1 MNGYN
6 FTERVRKV
14 LAMAREEA
22 ARLHHEYVGTEHI
35 LLGLIRE
42 GEGVAAAVLQ
52 SLNVDLDEIQ
62 QKIEDTVKKGKAAQA
77 TGPDLPY
84 TSRAKKVLE
93 LAMSEAREL
102 NHSYV
107 GTEHLLLGLLREE
120 KGIAAQVL
128 TDSGVNLDAAR
139 TETLRLLGTEMPPS
153 ATPTSQAG
161 AGSGA
166 TPTGG
171 PPSGGGAKAEKK
183 SKTPALDHFC
193 RDLTALA
200 SEGALDP
207 TIGRA
212 KEIERV
218 MEVLSRRKK
227 NNPVLI
233 GEPGVGKTAIV
244 EGLAQLISGGN
255 CPDNLRDNRVLSLDM
270 AAVIAGTKYRGQFE
284 ERLKAVM
291 NEIAQNKNVI
301 LFIDELHTLVGA
313 GAAEGAIDASNML
326 KPALARGELQCVGAS
341 TLNEYRKYIEKDGAL
356 ERRFQTVIVDPPTV
370 DETVEILKGLRKKY
384 EDHHRVTIP
393 DSTLI
398 AAAKL
403 SERYITDRFL
413 PDKAIDVIDEA
424 GARARL
430 AAQVPPADVAD
441 LRAQLDQV
449 NVDKEGA
456 VRDQNFEKAA
466 SLRDR
471 ERELQTEIR
480 QRQDEWE
487 QRRQSFRPVLG
498 EEEISFIV
506 SRWTG
511 IPVTRLQEAETARLL
526 RMEEEMHAQV
536 VGQEEAIKSLARSI
550 RRSRAGLKDPNRP
563 IGSFIFCGPTGV
575 GKTEVARQLAK
586 FLFADAS
593 ALIRVDMSEY
603 MEKFSVSRLIGAPP
617 GYVGYEDS
625 GTLTKA
631 IRRKPYSVI
640 LLDEIE
646 KAHPD
651 VFNILLQVLDEGHLT
666 DNYGRVID
674 FKNTVVIMTSNV
686 GAKEITKGKSL
697 GFGTND
703 SRGSFERIS
712 EKVKEELQH
721 TFNPEFLNRLDDVIV
736 FHQLSR
742 EHIAKIVGVMLR
754 EVQRRLSEEELT
766 LKLSDAGSDFLARNG
781 FDEMYG
787 ARPLKRAI
795 QRYIEDPLSEKIL
808 LGEFSKGDEID
819 VDVAEDGT
827 KLQFRVSA
835 SATPAA

>member
-6 FTERVRKV
+6 FTDRVRKV
-14 LAMAREEA
+14 LQMAREEA

-42 GEGVAAAVLQ
+42 GEGVAAAVLTN
-52 SLNVDLDEIQ
+52 LNVDLEDIQ
-62 QKIEDTVKKGKAAQA
+62 QKIEETVKKGKAAA
-77 TGPDLPY
+77 AAGPDLPY

-128 TDSGVNLDAAR
+128 TDAGVNLEQAR
-139 TETLRLLGTEMPPS
+139 AETLRLLGSEMPQGAP
-153 ATPTSQAG
+153 AG
-161 AGSGA
+161 QQPAA
-166 TPTGG
+166 PKT
-171 PPSGGGAKAEKK
+171 EKK

-193 RDLTALA
+193 RDLTVLA
-200 SEGALDP
+200 GEGALDP
-207 TIGRA
+207 TIGR
-212 KEIERV
+212 KEEIERV
-218 MEVLSRRKK
+218 MEILSRRKK

-244 EGLAQLISGGN
+244 EGLAQLIASGQ
-255 CPDNLRDNRVLSLDM
+255 CPEALKDHRVLALDM

-291 NEIAQNKNVI
+291 NEIAQNKSII

-370 DETVEILKGLRKKY
+370 VETIEILKGLRQRY
-384 EDHHRVTIP
+384 EEHHRVIIP
-393 DSTLI
+393 DKTLD
-398 AAAKL
+398 AAARL

-424 GARARL
+424 SARARL
-430 AAQVPPADVAD
+430 AAQVPPPEVAR
-441 LRAQLDQV
+441 L
-449 NVDKEGA
+449 KEHLEGISREKEEA
-456 VRDQNFEKAA
+456 VRDQNFERAA
-466 SLRDR
+466 MLRDR
-471 ERELQTEIR
+471 ERELQGAIR
-480 QRQDEWE
+480 KKQEEWE
-487 QRRQSFRPVLG
+487 RERQTHRPVIG
-498 EEEISFIV
+498 EEEVAFIV

-511 IPVTRLQEAETARLL
+511 IPVTRLQEAETTRLL
-526 RMEEEMHAQV
+526 RMEEEIHESV
-536 VGQEEAIKSLARSI
+536 VGQDEAIKAISRAI
-550 RRSRAGLKDPNRP
+550 RRSRAGLKDPKRP
-563 IGSFIFCGPTGV
+563 IGSFVFAGPTGV
-575 GKTEVARQLAK
+575 GKTELARALAK
-586 FLFADAS
+586 FLFADPQ

-631 IRRKPYSVI
+631 VRRKPYSVV

-674 FKNTVVIMTSNV
+674 FKNTLVIMTSNA
-686 GAKEITKGKSL
+686 GARDIAKGKSL
-697 GFGTND
+697 GFAQGD
-703 SRGSFERIS
+703 SRASFEKMS
-712 EKVKEELQH
+712 EKVRDEIQK
-721 TFNPEFLNRLDDVIV
+721 TFNPEFLNRVDEVIV
-736 FHQLSR
+736 FHPLER
-742 EHIAKIVGVMLR
+742 HHIAQVVNIILR
-754 EVQRRLSEEELT
+754 EVRKRLGDEEMKLRLT
-766 LKLSDAGSDFLARNG
+766 EAATNFLVEHG
-781 FDEMYG
+781 YDEQFG

-795 QRYIEDPLSEKIL
+795 QRYVEDPLSEKIL
-808 LGEFSKGDEID
+808 VKDFGKGDEIE
-819 VDVAEDGT
+819 VDVAPEGDRLAFRALSGT
-827 KLQFRVSA
+827 KA
-835 SATPAA
+835 

>member
-6 FTERVRKV
+6 FTDRVRKV
-14 LAMAREEA
+14 LQMAREEA
-22 ARLHHEYVGTEHI
+22 ARVHHEYVGTEHI

-42 GEGVAAAVLQ
+42 GEGVAAAVLTN
-52 SLNVDLDEIQ
+52 LNVDLEDIQ
-62 QKIEDTVKKGKAAQA
+62 QKIEETVKKGKAAA
-77 TGPDLPY
+77 AAGPPLPY

-120 KGIAAQVL
+120 KGIAPHVL
-128 TDSGVNLDAAR
+128 TDAGVNLQQSRA
-139 TETLRLLGTEMPPS
+139 ETLRLLGSDMPQTS
-153 ATPTSQAG
+153 AGTGSSQPASTPKS
-161 AGSGA
+161 
-166 TPTGG
+166 
-171 PPSGGGAKAEKK
+171 EKK

-193 RDLTALA
+193 RDLTQLA
-200 SEGALDP
+200 AEGQLDP
-207 TIGRA
+207 TIGRQ

-218 MEVLSRRKK
+218 MEILSRRKK

-244 EGLAQLISGGN
+244 EGLAQLIAGGQ
-255 CPDNLRDNRVLSLDM
+255 CPDALKDHRVLSLDM

-284 ERLKAVM
+284 ERLKAII
-291 NEIAQNKNVI
+291 NEIAQNRNII

-313 GAAEGAIDASNML
+313 GAAEGAVDASNML

-356 ERRFQTVIVDPPTV
+356 ERRFQTVIVDPPSV
-370 DETVEILKGLRKKY
+370 DETIEILKGLRKRY
-384 EDHHRVTIP
+384 EDHHRVIIP
-393 DSTLI
+393 DASLES
-398 AAAKL
+398 AAKL

-430 AAQVPPADVAD
+430 ATQVPPPEVAA
-441 LRAQLDQV
+441 LKEKLEQI
-449 NVDKEGA
+449 NIDKEAA
-456 VRDQNFEKAA
+456 VRDQNFERAA

-471 ERELQTEIR
+471 ERELQGDIR
-480 QRQDEWE
+480 RKQEEWE
-487 QRRQSFRPVLG
+487 KHRQSHRPVLG
-498 EEEISFIV
+498 EEEVSFIV

-511 IPVTRLQEAETARLL
+511 IPVMRLQEAETARLL
-526 RMEEEMHAQV
+526 RMEEELHVSV
-536 VGQEEAIKSLARSI
+536 VAQEEAIKDLARST
-550 RRSRAGLKDPNRP
+550 RHSRAGLKDPNRP
-563 IGSFIFCGPTGV
+563 IGSFIFSGPTGV
-575 GKTEVARQLAK
+575 GKTELARALAK
-586 FLFADAS
+586 FLFADPQ

-631 IRRKPYSVI
+631 VRRKPYSVV

-666 DNYGRVID
+666 DNYGRMID

-686 GAKEITKGKSL
+686 GARDIMKGKSL
-697 GFGTND
+697 GFHGGD
-703 SRGSFERIS
+703 ARGSFEKMQ
-712 EKVKEELQH
+712 ETVKDEMNKV
-721 TFNPEFLNRLDDVIV
+721 FNPEFLNRLDDVIV
-736 FHQLSR
+736 FHPLDKD
-742 EHIAKIVGVMLR
+742 HIAQIVTILLR
-754 EVQRRLSEEELT
+754 EVQRRLGDEVKLT
-766 LKLSDAGSDFLARNG
+766 PAAVEFLVNHG
-781 FDEMYG
+781 YDQSYG
-787 ARPLKRAI
+787 ARPLKRSI
-795 QRYIEDPLSEKIL
+795 QRYIEDPLSERIL
-808 LGEFSKGDEID
+808 MGDFGRAGEIE
-819 VDVAEDGT
+819 VDVAPDGE
-827 KLQFRVSA
+827 KLVFRA
-835 SATPAA
+835 LTPTPQA

>member
-42 GEGVAAAVLQ
+42 GEGVAATVLQ
-52 SLNVDLDEIQ
+52 NLNVELDEIQ
-62 QKIEDTVKKGKAAQA
+62 QKIEETVKKGKAAQA

-102 NHSYV
+102 GHSYV

-128 TDSGVNLDAAR
+128 TDAGVNLEAAR
-139 TETLRLLGTEMPPS
+139 AETLRILGTDV
-153 ATPTSQAG
+153 QAQGTGG
-161 AGSGA
+161 AQQPSGA
-166 TPTGG
+166 
-171 PPSGGGAKAEKK
+171 PPAAPQKGEKK

-193 RDLTALA
+193 RDLTQLA
-200 SEGALDP
+200 GEGQLDP
-207 TIGRA
+207 TIGRS

-218 MEVLSRRKK
+218 MEVLTRRKK

-244 EGLAQLISGGN
+244 EGLAQLIANSE
-255 CPDNLRDNRVLSLDM
+255 CPDSLRENRVLSLDM

-291 NEIAQNKNVI
+291 NEIAQNKNII
-301 LFIDELHTLVGA
+301 L
-313 GAAEGAIDASNML
+313 
-326 KPALARGELQCVGAS
+326 
-341 TLNEYRKYIEKDGAL
+341 
-356 ERRFQTVIVDPPTV
+356 
-370 DETVEILKGLRKKY
+370 
-384 EDHHRVTIP
+384 
-393 DSTLI
+393 
-398 AAAKL
+398 
-403 SERYITDRFL
+403 
-413 PDKAIDVIDEA
+413 VIDEA

-430 AAQVPPADVAD
+430 ATQSPPPAVAE
-441 LRAQLDQV
+441 LKGQLDAV
-449 NVDKEGA
+449 NVDKEAA
-456 VRDQNFEKAA
+456 VRDQNFERAA

-471 ERELQTEIR
+471 ERELQGDIR
-480 QRQDEWE
+480 RKQEEWE
-487 QRRQSFRPVLG
+487 KHRQSHRPVLG
-498 EEEISFIV
+498 EEEVSFIV

-511 IPVTRLQEAETARLL
+511 IPVMRLQEAETARLL
-526 RMEEEMHAQV
+526 RMEEELHGSV
-536 VGQEEAIKSLARSI
+536 VAQEEAIKALARSI

-563 IGSFIFCGPTGV
+563 IGSFIFSGPTGV
-575 GKTEVARQLAK
+575 GKTEVARALAK
-586 FLFADAS
+586 FLFADPQ

-631 IRRKPYSVI
+631 VRRKPYSVV

-666 DNYGRVID
+666 DNYGRLID

-686 GAKEITKGKSL
+686 GARDVVKGKTL
-697 GFGTND
+697 GFGQPDAKNEFD
-703 SRGSFERIS
+703 RMS
-712 EKVKEELQH
+712 EKVKEEVNKV
-721 TFNPEFLNRLDDVIV
+721 FNPEFLNRLDDVIV
-736 FHQLSR
+736 FHALNR
-742 EHIAKIVGVMLR
+742 EHIALIVAILAR
-754 EVQRRLSEEELT
+754 DVQKRLGEEELT
-766 LKLSDAGSDFLARNG
+766 LRLTQAATDFLVDHG
-781 FDEMYG
+781 YDEHYG

-795 QRYIEDPLSEKIL
+795 QKYVEDPLSEKIL
-808 LGEFSKGDEID
+808 VGDFAKGDEIE
-819 VDVAEDGT
+819 VDVAPDKER
-827 KLQFRVSA
+827 LAFRALSGSKA
-835 SATPAA
+835 

>member
-52 SLNVDLDEIQ
+52 NLQVDLDEIQ
-62 QKIEDTVKKGKAAQA
+62 QKIEEQVKKGKATQT

-128 TDSGVNLDAAR
+128 TDIGVNLDAAR
-139 TETLRLLGTEMPPS
+139 TETLRLLGTEMPQG
-153 ATPTSQAG
+153 AAAAQQGSQPAPQ
-161 AGSGA
+161 
-166 TPTGG
+166 TQ
-171 PPSGGGAKAEKK
+171 KAEKK

-193 RDLTALA
+193 RDLTQLA
-200 SEGALDP
+200 AEGQLDP

-212 KEIERV
+212 KEIQRV
-218 MEVLSRRKK
+218 MEVLTRRKK

-244 EGLAQLISGGN
+244 EGLAQLIANGE
-255 CPDNLRDNRVLSLDM
+255 CPESLRDHRVLSLDM

-291 NEIAQNKNVI
+291 NEIAQNKNII

-370 DETVEILKGLRKKY
+370 EETVEILKGLRKKY

-393 DSTLI
+393 DTTLHS
-398 AAAKL
+398 AAKL

-430 AAQVPPADVAD
+430 AAQAPPPEVAD
-441 LRAQLDQV
+441 LKGQLDKLQSE
-449 NVDKEGA
+449 KEAA
-456 VRDQNFEKAA
+456 VRDQNFERAA
-466 SLRDR
+466 SLRDG
-471 ERELQTEIR
+471 ERDLQGQIR
-480 QRQDEWE
+480 KKQDEWE
-487 QRRQSFRPVLG
+487 KHRQSHRPVLG

-511 IPVTRLQEAETARLL
+511 IPVTRLQEAESARLL
-526 RMEEEMHAQV
+526 RMEEEMHASV
-536 VGQEEAIKSLARSI
+536 VAQEDAIKALARSI
-550 RRSRAGLKDPNRP
+550 RRSRAGLKDPHRP
-563 IGSFIFCGPTGV
+563 IGSFIFSGPTGV
-575 GKTEVARQLAK
+575 GKTEVARALAK
-586 FLFADAS
+586 FLFADPQ

-631 IRRKPYSVI
+631 VRRKPYSVV

-686 GAKEITKGKSL
+686 GARDITKSKGL
-697 GFGTND
+697 GFSAADERGTFD
-703 SRGSFERIS
+703 RIA
-712 EKVKEELQH
+712 EKVKEEISRV
-721 TFNPEFLNRLDDVIV
+721 FNPEFLNRLDDVIV
-736 FHQLSR
+736 FHPLSQ
-742 EHIAKIVGVMLR
+742 EHIGQIVGILLR
-754 EVQRRLSEEELT
+754 DVQKRLTEEELT
-766 LKLSDAGSDFLARNG
+766 LKLTAPASDFLAKQG
-781 FDEMYG
+781 YDENFG

-795 QRYIEDPLSEKIL
+795 QRFIEDPLSEKIL
-808 LGEFSKGDEID
+808 TGEFSRGDEVE
-819 VDVAEDGT
+819 VDMAADGT
-827 KLQFRVSA
+827 KLDFRVLA
-835 SATPAA
+835 KTTT

>member
-1 MNGYN
+1 MSNGYN

-35 LLGLIRE
+35 LLGLIKE

-52 SLNVDLDEIQ
+52 AMNVDLEEVQ
-62 QKIEDTVKKGKAAQA
+62 QRIEEQVKKGKAAQA

-93 LAMSEAREL
+93 LAMAEARDL
-102 NHSYV
+102 SHSYV

-128 TDSGVNLDAAR
+128 TDASVSLEAAR
-139 TETLRLLGTEMPPS
+139 TETLRLLGNPEVSGSSQSSASSAEKSGVVPPT
-153 ATPTSQAG
+153 AAP
-161 AGSGA
+161 
-166 TPTGG
+166 
-171 PPSGGGAKAEKK
+171 AKGDKK

-193 RDLTALA
+193 RDLTQLA
-200 SEGALDP
+200 SEGQLDP

-218 MEVLSRRKK
+218 MEVLTRRKK

-244 EGLAQLISGGN
+244 EGLAQLIANGD
-255 CPDNLRDNRVLSLDM
+255 CPDSLRDNRVLSLDM

-291 NEIAQNKNVI
+291 NEIAQNKQVI

-356 ERRFQTVIVDPPTV
+356 ERRFQTVVVEPPSI
-370 DETVEILKGLRKKY
+370 DETVQILQGLKKKY
-384 EDHHRVTIP
+384 EDHHRVNIP
-393 DSTLI
+393 DETL
-398 AAAKL
+398 ALAAKL

-430 AAQVPPADVAD
+430 AAQVPPPEVAT
-441 LRAQLDQV
+441 LKEQLEV
-449 NVDKEGA
+449 INTDKESA
-456 VRDQNFEKAA
+456 VRDQNFERAA
-466 SLRDR
+466 ALRDT
-471 ERELQTEIR
+471 ERELRAEISR
-480 QRQDEWE
+480 KQEEWE
-487 QRRQSFRPVLG
+487 QRRQSHRPTLG

-511 IPVTRLQEAETARLL
+511 IPVMRLQEAETSRLL
-526 RMEEEMHAQV
+526 RMEDELHLSV
-536 VGQEEAIKSLARSI
+536 VGQDEAIKALSRSI
-550 RRSRAGLKDPNRP
+550 RRSRAGLKDPRRP
-563 IGSFIFCGPTGV
+563 IGSFIFSGPTGV
-575 GKTEVARQLAK
+575 GKTELARALAK

-631 IRRKPYSVI
+631 IRRKPYSVV

-686 GAKEITKGKSL
+686 GAKDITKGKSL
-697 GFGTND
+697 GFGTSDARND
-703 SRGSFERIS
+703 FERIS
-712 EKVKEELQH
+712 DKVKEEMGRV
-721 TFNPEFLNRLDDVIV
+721 FNPEFLNRLDDVIV
-736 FHQLSR
+736 FHPLGKD
-742 EHIAKIVGVMLR
+742 HITAIVSILFR
-754 EVQRRLSEEELT
+754 EVQSRLVDEEITLRLT
-766 LKLSDAGSDFLARNG
+766 EAATAFLVDHG
-781 FDEMYG
+781 YDEHFG

-795 QRYIEDPLSEKIL
+795 QRYIEDPLSEKL
-808 LGEFSKGDEID
+808 LQGEFSKGDEVEID
-819 VDVAEDGT
+819 IVPGEKD
-827 KLQFRVSA
+827 KLAFSVLSPSPQV
-835 SATPAA
+835 

>member
-42 GEGVAAAVLQ
+42 GEGVAAQVLQ
-52 SLNVDLDEIQ
+52 NLSVELDDIQ
-62 QKIEDTVKKGKAAQA
+62 QKIEETVKKGKAGQT

-93 LAMSEAREL
+93 LAMAEARDL

-128 TDSGVNLDAAR
+128 TDAGVNLDAAR
-139 TETLRLLGTEMPPS
+139 AETLRILGTEMPQGGGQQP
-153 ATPTSQAG
+153 AG
-161 AGSGA
+161 AA
-166 TPTGG
+166 PAQTPPKG
-171 PPSGGGAKAEKK
+171 EKK

-193 RDLTALA
+193 RDLTQLA
-200 SEGALDP
+200 AEGQLDP

-212 KEIERV
+212 KEIQRV
-218 MEVLSRRKK
+218 MEVLTRRKK

-244 EGLAQLISGGN
+244 EGLAQLIANGE
-255 CPDNLRDNRVLSLDM
+255 CPESLRDHRVLSLDM

-291 NEIAQNKNVI
+291 NEIAQNKQII

-356 ERRFQTVIVDPPTV
+356 ERRFQTVIVDPPSV
-370 DETVEILKGLRKKY
+370 DDTVEILRGLRKKY
-384 EDHHRVTIP
+384 EDHHKVTIP
-393 DSTLI
+393 DVTLVS
-398 AAAKL
+398 ASKL

-430 AAQVPPADVAD
+430 AAQAPPPEVAALKAD
-441 LRAQLDQV
+441 LEKV
-449 NVDKEGA
+449 NTEKEAA
-456 VRDQNFEKAA
+456 VRDQNFERAA
-466 SLRDR
+466 SLRDK
-471 ERELQTEIR
+471 EREIQGGIK
-480 QRQDEWE
+480 QKQSEWE
-487 QRRQSFRPVLG
+487 ARRQSHRPVLG
-498 EEEISFIV
+498 EEEIAFIV

-511 IPVTRLQEAETARLL
+511 IPVTRLQEAETSRLL
-526 RMEEEMHAQV
+526 RMEDELHETV
-536 VGQEEAIKSLARSI
+536 IGQDEAIKAISKAI
-550 RRSRAGLKDPNRP
+550 RRSRAGLKDPRRP
-563 IGSFIFCGPTGV
+563 IGSFVFSGPTGV
-575 GKTEVARQLAK
+575 GKTELARSLAK
-586 FLFADAS
+586 FLFADES

-631 IRRKPYSVI
+631 VRRKPYSVI

-686 GAKEITKGKSL
+686 GARDLSKAKAL
-697 GFGTND
+697 GFTSGDDKANW
-703 SRGSFERIS
+703 ERRA
-712 EKVKEELQH
+712 EKVRDELKIV
-721 TFNPEFLNRLDDVIV
+721 FNPEFLNRLDDVIV
-736 FHQLSR
+736 FHPLSR
-742 EHIAKIVGVMLR
+742 EHIAQIVGVLLKDIR
-754 EVQRRLSEEELT
+754 RRLSEEDLSLRLT
-766 LKLSDAGSDFLARNG
+766 DSATDFLVKHG
-781 FDEMYG
+781 YDEQYG

-795 QRYIEDPLSEKIL
+795 QKFIEDPLSEKIL
-808 LGEFSKGDEID
+808 MGEFSRGDELE
-819 VDVAEDGT
+819 VDAAPDGEH
-827 KLQFRVSA
+827 LDFRVLTGSTQA
-835 SATPAA
+835 

>member
-52 SLNVDLDEIQ
+52 QLNVDLDEVQ
-62 QKIEDTVKKGKAAQA
+62 QKIEETVKKGKAAQA

-93 LAMSEAREL
+93 LAMGEARDL

-107 GTEHLLLGLLREE
+107 GTEHLLLGLLKEE
-120 KGIAAQVL
+120 KGLAAQVL
-128 TDSGVNLDAAR
+128 TEAGVNLDAAR
-139 TETLRLLGTEMPPS
+139 TETLRLLGTDMP
-153 ATPTSQAG
+153 AGGAAAQAG
-161 AGSGA
+161 A
-166 TPTGG
+166 TPAAPSAPAKGG
-171 PPSGGGAKAEKK
+171 EKK

-193 RDLTALA
+193 RDLTQLA
-200 SEGALDP
+200 AEGQLDP

-218 MEVLSRRKK
+218 MEVLTRRKK

-244 EGLAQLISGGN
+244 EGLAQLIANGE
-255 CPDNLRDNRVLSLDM
+255 CPDSLRDNRVLSLDM

-291 NEIAQNKNVI
+291 NEIAQNKNVV

-356 ERRFQTVIVDPPTV
+356 ERRFQTVVVDPPSV
-370 DETVEILKGLRKKY
+370 EETVEILKGLRKHY
-384 EDHHRVTIP
+384 EDHHRVSIP
-393 DSTLI
+393 DDTLVI
-398 AAAKL
+398 AAKL
-403 SERYITDRFL
+403 AERYITDRFL

-430 AAQVPPADVAD
+430 AAQAPPPEVAS
-441 LRAQLDQV
+441 LKGKLEGV
-449 NVDKEGA
+449 NAEKDAA
-456 VRDQNFEKAA
+456 VRDQNFERAA
-466 SLRDR
+466 ALRDT
-471 ERELQTEIR
+471 ERELQGEIR
-480 QRQDEWE
+480 TRQEE
-487 QRRQSFRPVLG
+487 FEKRRQSHRPVLG
-498 EEEISFIV
+498 EDEIAFIV

-526 RMEEEMHAQV
+526 RMEDELHQSV
-536 VGQEEAIKSLARSI
+536 VAQEEAIKAIARSI
-550 RRSRAGLKDPNRP
+550 RRGRAGLKDPKRP

-575 GKTEVARQLAK
+575 GKTELARALAK
-586 FLFADAS
+586 FLFADAQ

-625 GTLTKA
+625 GALTKA
-631 IRRKPYSVI
+631 VRRKPYSVV

-686 GAKEITKGKSL
+686 GAKDITKNRTL
-697 GFGTND
+697 GFGSQDGATNFA
-703 SRGSFERIS
+703 RMS
-712 EKVKEELQH
+712 EKIREELQH
-721 TFNPEFLNRLDDVIV
+721 VFNPEFLNRLDDVII
-736 FHQLSR
+736 FHPLER
-742 EHIAKIVGVMLR
+742 EHIAQIV
-754 EVQRRLSEEELT
+754 S
-766 LKLSDAGSDFLARNG
+766 
-781 FDEMYG
+781 
-787 ARPLKRAI
+787 
-795 QRYIEDPLSEKIL
+795 IL
-808 LGEFSKGDEID
+808 L
-819 VDVAEDGT
+819 
-827 KLQFRVSA
+827 R
-835 SATPAA
+835 

>member
-1 MNGYN
+1 MMNGYN

-42 GEGVAAAVLQ
+42 GEGVAATVLQ
-52 SLNVDLDEIQ
+52 NLSVELEDIQ
-62 QKIEDTVKKGKAAQA
+62 QKIEETVKKGKAGQT

-128 TDSGVNLDAAR
+128 TDAGVNLDAAR
-139 TETLRLLGTEMPPS
+139 AETLRILGTDPP
-153 ATPTSQAG
+153 Q
-161 AGSGA
+161 
-166 TPTGG
+166 
-171 PPSGGGAKAEKK
+171 GGAQGQQGGAQAPQSQTPPKGEKK

-193 RDLTALA
+193 RDLTQLA
-200 SEGALDP
+200 AEGQLDP

-212 KEIERV
+212 KEIQRV
-218 MEVLSRRKK
+218 MEVLTRRKK

-244 EGLAQLISGGN
+244 EGLAQLIANGE
-255 CPDNLRDNRVLSLDM
+255 CPESLRDHRVLSLDM

-291 NEIAQNKNVI
+291 NEIAQNKQII

-356 ERRFQTVIVDPPTV
+356 ERRFQTVIVDPPSIE
-370 DETVEILKGLRKKY
+370 ETVEILKGLRKKY
-384 EDHHRVTIP
+384 EDHHKVTIP
-393 DSTLI
+393 DTTLVS
-398 AAAKL
+398 ASKL

-430 AAQVPPADVAD
+430 AAQAPPPEVAALKAD
-441 LRAQLDQV
+441 LEKV
-449 NVDKEGA
+449 NGEKEAA

-466 SLRDR
+466 SLRDK
-471 ERELQTEIR
+471 EREIQGNIKAK
-480 QRQDEWE
+480 QQEWE
-487 QRRQSFRPVLG
+487 ARRQSHRPVLG

-511 IPVTRLQEAETARLL
+511 IPVTRLQEAETSRLL
-526 RMEEEMHAQV
+526 RMEDELHQTV
-536 VGQEEAIKSLARSI
+536 IGQDEAIRAISKAI
-550 RRSRAGLKDPNRP
+550 RRSRAGLKDPRRP
-563 IGSFIFCGPTGV
+563 IGSFVFSGPTGV
-575 GKTEVARQLAK
+575 GKTELARALAK
-586 FLFADAS
+586 FLFADDS

-631 IRRKPYSVI
+631 VRRKPYSVI

-686 GAKEITKGKSL
+686 GARDLMKTKSL
-697 GFGTND
+697 GFTSGD
-703 SRGSFERIS
+703 PAQAWERRA
-712 EKVKEELQH
+712 EKVRDELKNV
-721 TFNPEFLNRLDDVIV
+721 FNPEFLNRLDDTIV
-736 FHQLSR
+736 FHPLSR
-742 EHIAKIVGVMLR
+742 EHIGQIVSVLLKDVR
-754 EVQRRLSEEELT
+754 KRLAEEELT
-766 LKLSDAGSDFLARNG
+766 LKLSDQATDFLVKHG
-781 FDEMYG
+781 YDEQYG

-795 QRYIEDPLSEKIL
+795 QKFIEDPLSEKIL
-808 LGEFSKGDEID
+808 MGEFSKGDEIE
-819 VDVAEDGT
+819 VDVSADGERLDFKVLT
-827 KLQFRVSA
+827 ST
-835 SATPAA
+835 TPQP

>member
-42 GEGVAAAVLQ
+42 GEGVAAQVLQ
-52 SLNVDLDEIQ
+52 NLSVELDDIQ
-62 QKIEDTVKKGKAAQA
+62 QKIEDTVKKGKAGQSA
-77 TGPDLPY
+77 GPDLPY

-93 LAMSEAREL
+93 LAMAEAREL

-128 TDSGVNLDAAR
+128 TDAGVNLDAAR
-139 TETLRLLGTEMPPS
+139 TETLRILGTEMP
-153 ATPTSQAG
+153 QG
-161 AGSGA
+161 GA
-166 TPTGG
+166 TAQQGG
-171 PPSGGGAKAEKK
+171 STPQQAAPKGEKK

-193 RDLTALA
+193 RDLTQLA
-200 SEGALDP
+200 AEGQLDP
-207 TIGRA
+207 TIGRG
-212 KEIERV
+212 KEIQRV
-218 MEVLSRRKK
+218 MEVLTRRKK

-244 EGLAQLISGGN
+244 EGLAQLIANGE
-255 CPDNLRDNRVLSLDM
+255 CPESLRDHRVLSLDM

-291 NEIAQNKNVI
+291 NEIAQNKQVI

-356 ERRFQTVIVDPPTV
+356 ERRFQTVIVEPPSV

-384 EDHHRVTIP
+384 EDHHKVTIP
-393 DSTLI
+393 DTALVS
-398 AAAKL
+398 ASKL

-430 AAQVPPADVAD
+430 AAQAPPPEVAE
-441 LRAQLDQV
+441 LKGQLEKV
-449 NVDKEGA
+449 NGEKEAA
-456 VRDQNFEKAA
+456 VRDQNFERAA
-466 SLRDR
+466 SLRDK
-471 ERELQTEIR
+471 EREIQGSIK
-480 QRQDEWE
+480 QRQAEWE
-487 QRRQSFRPVLG
+487 ERRQSHRPVLG

-526 RMEEEMHAQV
+526 RMEDELHETV
-536 VGQEEAIKSLARSI
+536 IGQDEAIRAISKAI
-550 RRSRAGLKDPNRP
+550 RRSRAGLKDPRRP
-563 IGSFIFCGPTGV
+563 IGSFVFSGPTGV
-575 GKTEVARQLAK
+575 GKTELARALAK
-586 FLFADAS
+586 FLFADES

-631 IRRKPYSVI
+631 VRRKPYSVI

-686 GAKEITKGKSL
+686 GARDLTKGRAL
-697 GFGTND
+697 GFAAGEVKSN
-703 SRGSFERIS
+703 FERLA
-712 EKVKEELQH
+712 EKVREELKNV
-721 TFNPEFLNRLDDVIV
+721 FNPEFLNRLDDTIV
-736 FHQLSR
+736 FHPLSR
-742 EHIAKIVGVMLR
+742 EDIGKIVGVLLKDVR
-754 EVQRRLSEEELT
+754 KRLSEEELT
-766 LKLSDAGSDFLARNG
+766 LRLTSAATDFLVRHG
-781 FDEMYG
+781 YDENYG

-795 QRYIEDPLSEKIL
+795 QRFIEDPLSEKIL
-808 LGEFSKGDEID
+808 VSEFARGDEVEID
-819 VDVAEDGT
+819 VAPEGDRLDCKVPTSTSNA
-827 KLQFRVSA
+827 
-835 SATPAA
+835 

>member
-22 ARLHHEYVGTEHI
+22 ERLRHEYVGTEHI

-52 SLNVDLDEIQ
+52 NLSVDLDEIQ
-62 QKIEDTVKKGKAAQA
+62 QKIEDTVKKGKAAAA

-93 LAMSEAREL
+93 LAMAEARDL
-102 NHSYV
+102 THNYV

-128 TDSGVNLDAAR
+128 TDAGINLDAAR
-139 TETLRLLGTEMPPS
+139 AETLRLLGTDLPQGGASAPSGAPS
-153 ATPTSQAG
+153 AVP
-161 AGSGA
+161 GS
-166 TPTGG
+166 TGKG
-171 PPSGGGAKAEKK
+171 EKK

-193 RDLTALA
+193 RDLTQLA
-200 SEGALDP
+200 GEGQLDP

-212 KEIERV
+212 KEIERM
-218 MEVLSRRKK
+218 MEILTRRKK

-244 EGLAQLISGGN
+244 EGLAQLIANGE
-255 CPDNLRDNRVLSLDM
+255 CPDSLREHRVLSLDM

-356 ERRFQTVIVDPPTV
+356 ERRFQTVIVEPPSV
-370 DETVEILKGLRKKY
+370 DETVEILKGLRGKY
-384 EDHHRVTIP
+384 EDHHKVTIP
-393 DSTLI
+393 DTTLQ
-398 AAAKL
+398 AAAKM

-430 AAQVPPADVAD
+430 ATQAPPPEVTA
-441 LRAQLDQV
+441 LKAQLEGV
-449 NVDKEGA
+449 NAEKEGA
-456 VRDQNFEKAA
+456 VRDQNFERAA
-466 SLRDR
+466 SLRDK
-471 ERELQTEIR
+471 ERELRGEILR
-480 QRQDEWE
+480 KQEDWE
-487 QRRQSFRPVLG
+487 KHRQSHRPVLG
-498 EEEISFIV
+498 EDEVSFIV

-511 IPVTRLQEAETARLL
+511 IPVMRLQEAETARLL
-526 RMEEEMHAQV
+526 RMEQELHASV
-536 VGQEEAIKSLARSI
+536 VAQEEAIKALSRSI

-563 IGSFIFCGPTGV
+563 IGSFIFSGPTGV
-575 GKTEVARQLAK
+575 GKTELARALAK
-586 FLFADAS
+586 FLFADPS

-631 IRRKPYSVI
+631 VRRKPYSVV

-686 GAKEITKGKSL
+686 GARDITKGRTM
-697 GFGTND
+697 GFATPDGR
-703 SRGSFERIS
+703 SAFERIA
-712 EKVKEELQH
+712 EKVKEEMSH
-721 TFNPEFLNRLDDVIV
+721 VFNPEFLNRLDDVIV
-736 FHQLSR
+736 FHPLSE
-742 EHIAKIVGVMLR
+742 EHIGEIVGILLQ
-754 EVQRRLSEEELT
+754 EVQKRLTDEELT
-766 LKLSDAGSDFLARNG
+766 LKLTDEGRLFLVKHG
-781 FDEMYG
+781 YDEKFG

-795 QRYIEDPLSEKIL
+795 QKFIEDPLSEKIL
-808 LGEFSKGDEID
+808 LGEFAKGDEIE
-819 VDVAEDGT
+819 VDVSPEND
-827 KLQFRVSA
+827 KLDFRVLTSTTKA
-835 SATPAA
+835 

>member
-42 GEGVAAAVLQ
+42 GEGVAATVLQ
-52 SLNVDLDEIQ
+52 NLSVELDDIQ
-62 QKIEDTVKKGKAAQA
+62 QKIEETVKKGKAGQT

-128 TDSGVNLDAAR
+128 TDAGVNLDAAR
-139 TETLRLLGTEMPPS
+139 TETLRILGTEMP
-153 ATPTSQAG
+153 QAG
-161 AGSGA
+161 AQQASGSSA
-166 TPTGG
+166 PQQA
-171 PPSGGGAKAEKK
+171 PPKSEKK

-193 RDLTALA
+193 RDLTQLA
-200 SEGALDP
+200 AEGQLDP

-212 KEIERV
+212 KEIQRV
-218 MEVLSRRKK
+218 MEVLTRRKK

-244 EGLAQLISGGN
+244 EGLAQLIANGE
-255 CPDNLRDNRVLSLDM
+255 CPESLRDHRVLSLDM

-291 NEIAQNKNVI
+291 NEIAQNKQII

-313 GAAEGAIDASNML
+313 GAAGCDRTERHGRSPRLRAASCSASAPSRSTSID
-326 KPALARGELQCVGAS
+326 
-341 TLNEYRKYIEKDGAL
+341 KYIEKDGTL
-356 ERRFQTVIVDPPTV
+356 GRRFQTVIVDPPSRPG
-370 DETVEILKGLRKKY
+370 ETVEILRGLRKKY
-384 EDHHRVTIP
+384 EDHHKVTIP
-393 DSTLI
+393 DTTLVI
-398 AAAKL
+398 ASKL

-430 AAQVPPADVAD
+430 AAQAPPPEVAE
-441 LRAQLDQV
+441 LKGQLEKV
-449 NVDKEGA
+449 NGEKESA
-456 VRDQNFEKAA
+456 VRDQNFERAA
-466 SLRDR
+466 SLRDK
-471 ERELQTEIR
+471 EREIQGAIKQKQTE
-480 QRQDEWE
+480 WE
-487 QRRQSFRPVLG
+487 ARRQSHRPVLG
-498 EEEISFIV
+498 EEEIAFIV

-526 RMEEEMHAQV
+526 RMEDEVHLSV
-536 VGQEEAIKSLARSI
+536 VGQNEAIKAISKAI
-550 RRSRAGLKDPNRP
+550 RRSRAGLKDPRRP
-563 IGSFIFCGPTGV
+563 IGSFVFCGPTGV
-575 GKTEVARQLAK
+575 GKTELARSLAK
-586 FLFADAS
+586 FLFADET

-631 IRRKPYSVI
+631 VRRKPYSVI

-686 GAKEITKGKSL
+686 GARDLTKTKSL
-697 GFGTND
+697 GFTNAD
-703 SRGSFERIS
+703 AAQNWERRA
-712 EKVKEELQH
+712 EKVRDELKNV
-721 TFNPEFLNRLDDVIV
+721 FNPEFLNRLDDIIV
-736 FHQLSR
+736 FHPLDR
-742 EHIAKIVGVMLR
+742 EHISQIVGILLKDVR
-754 EVQRRLSEEELT
+754 KRLAEEELI
-766 LKLSDAGSDFLARNG
+766 LKLTDPATDFLVKHG
-781 FDEMYG
+781 YDEQYG
-787 ARPLKRAI
+787 ARPLKRSI
-795 QRYIEDPLSEKIL
+795 QKFIEDPLSEKIL
-808 LGEFSKGDEID
+808 MGDFAAATD
-819 VDVAEDGT
+819 RGGCQPPTGT
-827 KLQFRVSA
+827 DWTSRCS
-835 SATPAA
+835 PAAHRRRKPACNRR

>member
-6 FTERVRKV
+6 FTDRVRKV
-14 LAMAREEA
+14 LQMAREEA

-42 GEGVAAAVLQ
+42 GEGVAAAVLTN
-52 SLNVDLDEIQ
+52 LNVDLDDIQ
-62 QKIEDTVKKGKAAQA
+62 QKIEETVKKGKAAA
-77 TGPDLPY
+77 APGPDLPY

-93 LAMSEAREL
+93 LAMTEAREL

-128 TDSGVNLDAAR
+128 TDAGVTLEQSRA
-139 TETLRLLGTEMPPS
+139 ETLRLLGSDMPQ
-153 ATPTSQAG
+153 T
-161 AGSGA
+161 GSGA
-166 TPTGG
+166 SAPAPPTAA
-171 PPSGGGAKAEKK
+171 PKSEKK

-193 RDLTALA
+193 RDLTQLA
-200 SEGALDP
+200 AEGQLDP
-207 TIGRA
+207 TIGRQ
-212 KEIERV
+212 KEIQRV
-218 MEVLSRRKK
+218 MEILARRKK

-244 EGLAQLISGGN
+244 EGLALLIASGQ
-255 CPDNLRDNRVLSLDM
+255 CPDVLRDHRVLSLDM

-291 NEIAQNKNVI
+291 NEIAQSKNIV

-356 ERRFQTVIVDPPTV
+356 ERRFQAVIVEPPTV
-370 DETVEILKGLRKKY
+370 EETFEILKGLRKKY
-384 EDHHRVTIP
+384 EDHHRVSIP
-393 DSTLI
+393 DSSLQ
-398 AAAKL
+398 AAAEL
-403 SERYITDRFL
+403 SDRYITDRFL

-430 AAQVPPADVAD
+430 ASQAPPAEIGTLKAD
-441 LRAQLDQV
+441 LEKV
-449 NVDKEGA
+449 NQEKEAA
-456 VRDQNFEKAA
+456 VRDQNFERAA
-466 SLRDR
+466 ALRDSERDLQNRIRLRQEEWER
-471 ERELQTEIR
+471 ERQTKRPII
-480 QRQDEWE
+480 DEE
-487 QRRQSFRPVLG
+487 AVA
-498 EEEISFIV
+498 FIV

-511 IPVTRLQEAETARLL
+511 IPLTRLQEAETARLL
-526 RMEEEMHAQV
+526 RMEEEVHLSV
-536 VGQEEAIKSLARSI
+536 IGQDEAITAVARAI

-563 IGSFIFCGPTGV
+563 IGSFIFSGPTGV
-575 GKTEVARQLAK
+575 GKTELARALAK
-586 FLFADAS
+586 FLFADPA

-631 IRRKPYSVI
+631 VRRKPYSVV

-666 DNYGRVID
+666 DNYGRMID

-686 GAKEITKGKSL
+686 GARDITQSKSL
-697 GFGTND
+697 GFHGGDRART
-703 SRGSFERIS
+703 FEKIA
-712 EKVKEELQH
+712 ETVKEEIAKV
-721 TFNPEFLNRLDDVIV
+721 FNPEFLNRLDDVIV
-736 FHQLSR
+736 FHPLDR
-742 EHIAKIVGVMLR
+742 AHIAQIVGVLLKD
-754 EVQRRLSEEELT
+754 VQRRIGDEVRLT
-766 LKLSDAGSDFLARNG
+766 PAATDFLVEHG
-781 FDEMYG
+781 YDQTYG

-808 LGEFSKGDEID
+808 TGEFTRGDEIE
-819 VDVAEDGT
+819 VDVAPGKD
-827 KLQFRVSA
+827 KLTFRA
-835 SATPAA
+835 LTPTRA

>member
-139 TETLRLLGTEMPPS
+139 AETLRLLGTELPQGG
-153 ATPTSQAG
+153 TPTAQ

-166 TPTGG
+166 TPGG
-171 PPSGGGAKAEKK
+171 AASGGSAKAEKK

-200 SEGALDP
+200 AEGALDP

-356 ERRFQTVIVDPPTV
+356 ERRFQTVIVDPPSV

-393 DSTLI
+393 DTTLF

-471 ERELQTEIR
+471 ERELQSEIR
-480 QRQDEWE
+480 QRQEEWE

-697 GFGTND
+697 GFGTVD

-736 FHQLSR
+736 FHQLSK
-742 EHIAKIVGVMLR
+742 EHIARIVGVMLR
-754 EVQRRLSEEELT
+754 EVQGRLSDEELT
-766 LKLSDAGSDFLARNG
+766 LKLTDAGSEFLAKHG

>member
-6 FTERVRKV
+6 FTDRVRKV
-14 LAMAREEA
+14 LQMAREEA

-52 SLNVDLDEIQ
+52 NLNVDLDDIQ
-62 QKIEDTVKKGKAAQA
+62 QKIEETVKKGKAAA
-77 TGPDLPY
+77 AAGPDLPY

-93 LAMSEAREL
+93 LAMTEAREL

-128 TDSGVNLDAAR
+128 TDAGVSLEASRA
-139 TETLRLLGTEMPPS
+139 ETLRLLGSDMPQP
-153 ATPTSQAG
+153 A
-161 AGSGA
+161 
-166 TPTGG
+166 
-171 PPSGGGAKAEKK
+171 GGGTPPQQAAQPKAEKK

-193 RDLTALA
+193 RDLTQLA
-200 SEGALDP
+200 AEGQLDP

-218 MEVLSRRKK
+218 MEILARRKK

-244 EGLAQLISGGN
+244 EGLALLIANSQ
-255 CPDNLRDNRVLSLDM
+255 CPDVLRDHRVLSLDM

-291 NEIAQNKNVI
+291 NEIAQNKNII

-356 ERRFQTVIVDPPTV
+356 ERRFQTVMVEPPSV
-370 DETVEILKGLRKKY
+370 DETVEILTGLRKKY
-384 EDHHRVTIP
+384 EDHHRVEIP
-393 DSTLI
+393 DGTLT
-398 AAAKL
+398 AAAEL

-430 AAQVPPADVAD
+430 ASQAPPPQIAD
-441 LRAQLDQV
+441 LKRELEQV
-449 NVDKEGA
+449 NLQKEEA
-456 VRDQNFEKAA
+456 VRDQNFERAA
-466 SLRDR
+466 SLRDQ
-471 ERELQTEIR
+471 ERELQGRIR
-480 QRQDEWE
+480 QANEEWE
-487 QRRQSFRPVLG
+487 RERQTRRPLID
-498 EEEISFIV
+498 EEAVSFIV

-511 IPVTRLQEAETARLL
+511 IPVTRLQEAEATRLL
-526 RMEEEMHAQV
+526 RMEDEIHESV
-536 VGQEEAIKSLARSI
+536 VGQDEAIRAVARAI
-550 RRSRAGLKDPNRP
+550 RRSRAGLKDPTRP

-575 GKTEVARQLAK
+575 GKTELARALAR

-631 IRRKPYSVI
+631 VRRKPYSVV

-666 DNYGRVID
+666 DNYGRIID

-686 GAKEITKGKSL
+686 GARDIMSGKTM
-697 GFGTND
+697 GFHGAD
-703 SRGSFERIS
+703 ASQDFERMQERI
-712 EKVKEELQH
+712 KDELNRV
-721 TFNPEFLNRLDDVIV
+721 FNPEFLNRLDDIIV
-736 FHQLSR
+736 FHPLDR
-742 EHIAKIVGVMLR
+742 EHISRIVTILLR
-754 EVQRRLSEEELT
+754 EVQRRLGDEVRLT
-766 LKLSDAGSDFLARNG
+766 PAALDFLVEKGYDQN
-781 FDEMYG
+781 FG
-787 ARPLKRAI
+787 ARPLRRAI
-795 QRYIEDPLSEKIL
+795 QRHIEDPLSEKIL
-808 LGEFSKGDEID
+808 LGEVGRGDEIE
-819 VDVAEDGT
+819 VDVSED
-827 KLQFRVSA
+827 KERLVFSA
-835 SATPAA
+835 LTSQKA

>member
-42 GEGVAAAVLQ
+42 GEGVAATVLQ
-52 SLNVDLDEIQ
+52 NLSVELDDIQ
-62 QKIEDTVKKGKAAQA
+62 QKIEETVKKGKAGQT

-128 TDSGVNLDAAR
+128 TDAGVNLDAAR
-139 TETLRLLGTEMPPS
+139 AETLRILGTEMPQGGGQQ
-153 ATPTSQAG
+153 PTSNQPAQAAPKG
-161 AGSGA
+161 D
-166 TPTGG
+166 
-171 PPSGGGAKAEKK
+171 KK

-193 RDLTALA
+193 RDLTQLA
-200 SEGALDP
+200 AEGQLDP

-212 KEIERV
+212 KEIQRV
-218 MEVLSRRKK
+218 MEVLTRRKK

-244 EGLAQLISGGN
+244 EGLAQLIANGE
-255 CPDNLRDNRVLSLDM
+255 CPESLRDHRVLSLDM

-291 NEIAQNKNVI
+291 NEIAQNKNII

-370 DETVEILKGLRKKY
+370 EETVEILKGLRKKY
-384 EDHHRVTIP
+384 EDHHKVTIP
-393 DSTLI
+393 DTTLVN
-398 AAAKL
+398 ASKL

-430 AAQVPPADVAD
+430 AAQAPPPEVAD
-441 LRAQLDQV
+441 LKGQLEKV
-449 NVDKEGA
+449 NTDKEAA
-456 VRDQNFEKAA
+456 VRDQNFERAA
-466 SLRDR
+466 SLRDK
-471 ERELQTEIR
+471 ERELQSDIR
-480 QRQDEWE
+480 RKQEEWE
-487 QRRQSFRPVLG
+487 KRRQSFRPVLG
-498 EEEISFIV
+498 EEEIAFIV

-511 IPVTRLQEAETARLL
+511 IPVTRLQEAETSRLL
-526 RMEEEMHAQV
+526 RMEDEMHQTV
-536 VGQEEAIKSLARSI
+536 IGQDEAIRAISRSI
-550 RRSRAGLKDPNRP
+550 RRSRAGLKDPRRP
-563 IGSFIFCGPTGV
+563 IGSFIFSGPTGV
-575 GKTEVARQLAK
+575 GKTELARGLAK
-586 FLFADAS
+586 FLFADEQ

-631 IRRKPYSVI
+631 VRRKPYSVI

-686 GAKEITKGKSL
+686 GAKDITKGRSL
-697 GFGTND
+697 GFTVDESRD
-703 SRGSFERIS
+703 SFDRIVQ
-712 EKVKEELQH
+712 KVKEEMSH

-736 FHQLSR
+736 FHPLSR
-742 EHIAKIVGVMLR
+742 DDIRSIVAVLLKD
-754 EVQRRLSEEELT
+754 VQKRLVEEELT
-766 LKLSDAGSDFLARNG
+766 LKLTPAATELLVKNG
-781 FDEMYG
+781 YDEAYG
-787 ARPLKRAI
+787 ARPLKRSI
-795 QRYIEDPLSEKIL
+795 QKYIEDPLSEKIL
-808 LGEFSKGDEID
+808 LGEFSRGDEIE
-819 VDVAEDGT
+819 VDASADGS
-827 KLQFRVSA
+827 KLDFRVLSSA
-835 SATPAA
+835 SKA

>member
-1 MNGYN
+1 MNYN
-6 FTERVRKV
+6 FTDRVRKV

-22 ARLHHEYVGTEHI
+22 IRLQHDYVGTEHI

-42 GEGVAAAVLQ
+42 GEGVAAAVLNN
-52 SLNVDLDEIQ
+52 LAVDLEQ
-62 QKIEDTVKKGKAAQA
+62 VQEKVEESVRRGKATIAL
-77 TGPDLPY
+77 GELPY

-93 LAMSEAREL
+93 FAMAEAREL

-120 KGIAAQVL
+120 KGIAAEVL
-128 TDSGVNLDAAR
+128 GQLGVSLEDAR
-139 TETLRLLGTEMPPS
+139 RETLKLLGSEPNAQPS
-153 ATPTSQAG
+153 ATSSLG
-161 AGSGA
+161 GSGA
-166 TPTGG
+166 TPAA
-171 PPSGGGAKAEKK
+171 GAKGEKK

-193 RDLTALA
+193 RDLTELA
-200 SEGALDP
+200 RQGELDP

-212 KEIERV
+212 EEIERV
-218 MEVLSRRKK
+218 MEILSRRKK

-244 EGLAQLISGGN
+244 EGLAQLIADGKS
-255 CPDNLRDNRVLSLDM
+255 PDSLRDYRVLSLDM

-291 NEIAQNKNVI
+291 NEISQNKSII

-356 ERRFQTVIVDPPTV
+356 ERRFQTVAVDPPSI
-370 DETVEILKGLRKKY
+370 DEAIQIVTGLRGHY
-384 EDHHRVTIP
+384 EEHHRVTIT
-393 DSTLI
+393 DQVI
-398 AAAKL
+398 EQAVKL

-430 AAQVPPADVAD
+430 ATQVPPPEVAD
-441 LRAQLDQV
+441 LKREMDALG
-449 NVDKEGA
+449 DKKDEA
-456 VRDQNFEKAA
+456 IRDQDFERAAELRDHERDLQRRIQEREKA
-466 SLRDR
+466 
-471 ERELQTEIR
+471 
-480 QRQDEWE
+480 W
-487 QRRQSFRPVLG
+487 
-498 EEEISFIV
+498 EEERRTNRPELTEEDVAFIV

-511 IPVTRLQEAETARLL
+511 IPVTRLKQAETARLVG
-526 RMEEEMHAQV
+526 MEAELHKRV
-536 VGQEEAIKSLARSI
+536 VGQDKAIEAISRAI
-550 RRSRAGLKDPNRP
+550 RRSRAGLKDPRRP
-563 IGSFIFCGPTGV
+563 IGSFIFAGPTGV
-575 GKTEVARQLAK
+575 GKTELARALAE
-586 FLFADAS
+586 FMFADAG

-631 IRRKPYSVI
+631 VRRKPYSVV

-674 FKNTVVIMTSNV
+674 FKNTVIIMTSNLGARDV
-686 GAKEITKGKSL
+686 GKGKGL
-697 GFGTND
+697 GFGT
-703 SRGSFERIS
+703 GSQQSSFDRMDEKIREEIER
-712 EKVKEELQH
+712 
-721 TFNPEFLNRLDDVIV
+721 TFNPEFINRLDDSIV
-736 FHQLSR
+736 FHPLTR
-742 EHIAKIVGVMLR
+742 EQIASIIGNLLR
-754 EVQRRLSEEELT
+754 DVEDRLKEEELS
-766 LKLSDAGSDFLARNG
+766 LKLTDEAVDFMIENG
-781 FDEMYG
+781 YDEKFG
-787 ARPLKRAI
+787 ARPIKRAI
-795 QRYIEDPLSEKIL
+795 QRYLEDPLSEKIL
-808 LGEFSKGDEID
+808 MAEYSPGDEIE
-819 VDVAEDGT
+819 VTVAEDRT
-827 KLQFRVSA
+827 KLAFRALSQQK
-835 SATPAA
+835 TTT

>member
-52 SLNVDLDEIQ
+52 NLQVDLDEIQ
-62 QKIEDTVKKGKAAQA
+62 QKIEEQVKKGKATQT

-128 TDSGVNLDAAR
+128 TDIGVNLDAAR
-139 TETLRLLGTEMPPS
+139 TETLRLLGTEMPQG
-153 ATPTSQAG
+153 AAAAQQGSQPAPQ
-161 AGSGA
+161 
-166 TPTGG
+166 TQ
-171 PPSGGGAKAEKK
+171 KAEKK

-193 RDLTALA
+193 RDLTQLA
-200 SEGALDP
+200 AEGQLDP

-212 KEIERV
+212 KEIQRV
-218 MEVLSRRKK
+218 MEVLTRRKK

-244 EGLAQLISGGN
+244 EGLAQLIANGE
-255 CPDNLRDNRVLSLDM
+255 CPESLRDHRVLSLDM

-291 NEIAQNKNVI
+291 NEIAQNKNII

-370 DETVEILKGLRKKY
+370 EETVEILKGLRKKY

-393 DSTLI
+393 DTTLHS
-398 AAAKL
+398 AAKL

-430 AAQVPPADVAD
+430 AAQAPPPEVAD
-441 LRAQLDQV
+441 LKGQLDKLQSE
-449 NVDKEGA
+449 KEAA
-456 VRDQNFEKAA
+456 VRDQNFERAA
-466 SLRDR
+466 SLRDG
-471 ERELQTEIR
+471 ERDLQSQIR
-480 QRQDEWE
+480 KKQDEWE
-487 QRRQSFRPVLG
+487 KHRQSHRPVLG

-511 IPVTRLQEAETARLL
+511 IPVTRLQEAESARLL
-526 RMEEEMHAQV
+526 RMEEEMHASV
-536 VGQEEAIKSLARSI
+536 VAQEDAIKALARSI
-550 RRSRAGLKDPNRP
+550 RRSRAGLKDPHRP
-563 IGSFIFCGPTGV
+563 IGSFIFSGPTGV
-575 GKTEVARQLAK
+575 GKTEVARALAK
-586 FLFADAS
+586 FLFADPQ

-603 MEKFSVSRLIGAPP
+603 MEKFSVSRPIGAPP

-631 IRRKPYSVI
+631 VRRKPYSVV

-686 GAKEITKGKSL
+686 GARDITKTKGL
-697 GFGTND
+697 GFSAPDEKGTFD
-703 SRGSFERIS
+703 RIA
-712 EKVKEELQH
+712 EKVKEEIGRV
-721 TFNPEFLNRLDDVIV
+721 FNPEFLNRLDDVIV
-736 FHQLSR
+736 FHPLSQG
-742 EHIAKIVGVMLR
+742 HIRQIVSILIR
-754 EVQRRLSEEELT
+754 DVQKRLAEEEIT
-766 LKLSDAGSDFLARNG
+766 LKLTDPASDFLAKQG
-781 FDEMYG
+781 YDENFG

-795 QRYIEDPLSEKIL
+795 QRFVEDPLSEKIL
-808 LGEFSKGDEID
+808 TGEFSRGDEVELD
-819 VDVAEDGT
+819 AAADGT
-827 KLQFRVSA
+827 KLDFRVLA
-835 SATPAA
+835 KTTT